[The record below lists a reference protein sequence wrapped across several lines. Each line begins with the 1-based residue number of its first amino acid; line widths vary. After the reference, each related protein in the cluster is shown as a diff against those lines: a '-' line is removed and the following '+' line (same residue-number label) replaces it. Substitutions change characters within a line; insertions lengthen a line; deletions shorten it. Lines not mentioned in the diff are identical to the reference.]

1 VGPVPRS
8 VPERVAERVRHIS
21 IQTRQ
26 ALAFHRLRRMRDRLT
41 KLGLVSDPE
50 VDNVEALAD
59 LLKRYGARLKR
70 SYPVSKPRESG
81 AER

>member
-1 VGPVPRS
+1 
-8 VPERVAERVRHIS
+8 
-21 IQTRQ
+21 
-26 ALAFHRLRRMRDRLT
+26 MRDRLT